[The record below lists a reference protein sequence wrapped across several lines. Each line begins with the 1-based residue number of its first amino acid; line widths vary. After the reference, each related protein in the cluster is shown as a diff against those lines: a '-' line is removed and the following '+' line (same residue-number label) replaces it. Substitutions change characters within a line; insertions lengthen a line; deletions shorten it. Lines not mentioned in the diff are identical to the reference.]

1 MKHLIDR
8 RVLFFGG
15 KGGVGKTTCAAA
27 VALAASRTG
36 RRVLLVS
43 TDPAHSTS
51 DVLGIPITGAET
63 EILPSLFALEINGP
77 AEAQQYITDVK
88 ARAEALFGSSA
99 RRALQQID
107 LAGSMPGIEDAALF
121 DRISRL
127 VADRVDRYDLVVF
140 DTAPT
145 GHTLPLLR
153 MPEAMTAWLR
163 ALADS
168 RRAMLPEDS
177 READQIIGTLDER
190 IARLQH
196 FRARLTSRATTAFV
210 LVVIPERLP
219 VDETARAAE
228 QLIDTGVDIGAVIIN
243 HVVPDDAHGA
253 FIDARREQQ
262 RAHLARIDR
271 LFAGLHRVRLSQRT
285 SDIHGVAQ
293 LESIAEDL
301 ARGLP

>member
-1 MKHLIDR
+1 MTHLIDR

-51 DVLGIPITGAET
+51 DVMGMPISGDET
-63 EILPSLFALEINGP
+63 EILPSLFALEIDGP
-77 AEAQQYITDVK
+77 AEARQYVKDVK
-88 ARAEALFGSSA
+88 TRAELLFGSSA
-99 RRALQQID
+99 KRALQQID

-121 DRISRL
+121 DRISHL
-127 VADRVDRYDLVVF
+127 VADRIERYDLVVF

-153 MPEAMTAWLR
+153 MPEAMTTWLR

-168 RRAMLPEDS
+168 RRAMIPEDS

-190 IARLQH
+190 IARLQQ
-196 FRARLTSRATTAFV
+196 FRNRITSRATTGFV

-228 QLIDTGVDIGAVIIN
+228 QLEETGVDIGAIIVN
-243 HVVPDDAHGA
+243 NVVPDSAHGA

-262 RAHLARIDR
+262 RVHLQRIDR
-271 LFAGLHRVRLSQRT
+271 LFAGHHRVRLAQRAA
-285 SDIHGVAQ
+285 DIQGVAQ
-293 LESIAEDL
+293 LESIADEL
-301 ARGLP
+301 GRGLP